1 MLSDLLRGRR
11 VVLASGS
18 RSRADVLR
26 AQGVDAD
33 VDPPDVDERAFDHV
47 FADAGAESLA
57 LTLARAKADAVA
69 ERHPDSVVIAG
80 DQVGVV
86 DGADGARML
95 TKQPGRVGA
104 VAQLLGMAGTT
115 HRLVNALVVLDTAT
129 HSRADGIDIQV
140 VTMRRFTEAEAAAYV
155 DRFEPWESAGS
166 YRLEDGADMPAPF
179 VIDVVG
185 EDDSGV
191 LGLPLPLLERL
202 VLRVA
207 DPA

>member
-1 MLSDLLRGRR
+1 
-11 VVLASGS
+11 
-18 RSRADVLR
+18 VLR
-26 AQGVDAD
+26 SQGVHAD
-33 VDPPDVDERAFDHV
+33 RDPPEVDERAFDHV
-47 FADAGAESLA
+47 FSEAGAESLA
-57 LTLARAKADAVA
+57 RTLARAKADAVA
-69 ERHPDSVVIAG
+69 ERNPDSVVIAG

-95 TKQPGRVGA
+95 TKQPDRPGA
-104 VAQLLGMAGTT
+104 VAQLVGMAGTT

-129 HSRADGIDIQV
+129 QSSADGIDLQV
-140 VTMRRFTEAEAAAYV
+140 VTMRPFTEAEAAAYV

-166 YRLEDGADMPAPF
+166 YRLEDGADMTEPF

-202 VLRVA
+202 VVQLAGRT
-207 DPA
+207 